1 MRTTGRF
8 SVFAAV
14 LIVSAACSSKA
25 THPQTGDGAA
35 GLGMGG
41 SGGVGSGDAVG
52 RDGADVG
59 STGKTGDTPSAADM
73 SIPLDGSADG
83 PACGGTYCAA
93 NETCCECG
101 VCINLSTAANCPA
114 ACTAGSCGSSGAPCK
129 ANEICQ
135 DLLLLAEGNGFAS
148 AKCVPNPCGSQA
160 LDCSCIGSVCQDAN
174 ALAHCTLADPIRGT
188 LVCTAVVSV
197 CASPD
202 TPIATPEGN
211 RPIADLK
218 PGDLV
223 YSEHHGAL
231 VAVPLLKATRR
242 AAFNHFVVHLVT
254 KTGAVLDIS
263 APHPTADGRTFADL
277 KVGGALDGDP
287 IVVREMVPYP
297 YAYTYDILPASS
309 SGTYLASGLLIGSTL
324 K

>member
-1 MRTTGRF
+1 MRTTGPF
-8 SVFAAV
+8 NVFAAV
-14 LIVSAACSSKA
+14 LIFSAACSSKA
-25 THPQTGDGAA
+25 NHPQTGDGAA
-35 GLGMGG
+35 GLGTGG
-41 SGGVGSGDAVG
+41 SVGNGDAVG
-52 RDGADVG
+52 RGGADIG
-59 STGKTGDTPSAADM
+59 GASLTEDASAAEVT
-73 SIPLDGSADG
+73 SVPLDGSADG
-83 PACGGTYCAA
+83 PACGGTFCAA
-93 NETCCECG
+93 NQTCCECG
-101 VCINLSTAANCPA
+101 VCINLSTASNCPA
-114 ACTAGSCGSSGAPCK
+114 ACTASSCGSSAAPCQ

-135 DLLLLAEGNGFAS
+135 DLVLLAEGRGFAS
-148 AKCVPNPCGSQA
+148 AKCVPNPCGSQT
-160 LDCSCIGSVCQDAN
+160 LDCSCVGSVCQDAN
-174 ALAHCTLADPIRGT
+174 AQAHCTLADPIHGT

-242 AAFNHFVVHLVT
+242 AAFHHFVVHLVT
-254 KTGAVLDIS
+254 KTGAELDIS

-277 KVGGALDGDP
+277 KLGDALDGDP

-297 YAYTYDILPASS
+297 YAYTYDILPDSS
-309 SGTYLASGLLIGSTL
+309 TGTYLASGLLIGSTL